1 MGGQAGIIANLMS
14 VCKVKSVLA
23 HAFSLNQDQCNL
35 FLGHENLKGANSES
49 KFHQIKKSV
58 RANNQPLIHFILEFE
73 KGDVIH
79 IEGLEDVT
87 CPKANRFIVSYDPD
101 NFDLNIDKKFID
113 AVL

>member
-1 MGGQAGIIANLMS
+1 
-14 VCKVKSVLA
+14 
-23 HAFSLNQDQCNL
+23 
-35 FLGHENLKGANSES
+35 
-49 KFHQIKKSV
+49 
-58 RANNQPLIHFILEFE
+58 LEFE